1 MFMTVSQIDDLE
13 QVLKKQ
19 TWQPT
24 TQSRRI
30 GYARVSTQ
38 DQSLAMQIADLR
50 ANGVEDV
57 DLFSEQVS
65 ATATKRPQLRNAL
78 RQCRSGDVFV
88 VWRLDRVAR
97 SLKQLLDIMQDLTD
111 RGIGF
116 VSLSEKDRVDTTT
129 PFGRL
134 YVQIAGAFAEFERQL
149 IVERTRA
156 GVARAKE
163 RGVKFGRELVIDLEY
178 ADYLVRDGRTVAEIA
193 DLCGVSKQTV
203 RNHYNQRERLR
214 LAKLGPTKAQREKY
228 T

>member
-1 MFMTVSQIDDLE
+1 MTPAEKSHLE
-13 QVLKKQ
+13 EVLRSPI
-19 TWQPT
+19 WQEQPE
-24 TQSRRI
+24 SRRI
-30 GYARVSTQ
+30 GYARVSTGEQ
-38 DQSLAMQIADLR
+38 NLDMQIAALTAD
-50 ANGVEDV
+50 GVQPD

-65 ATATKRPQLRNAL
+65 ATAKKRPQLRNAL

-97 SLKQLLDIMQDLTD
+97 NLVTLLNIMQNLTD

-116 VSLSEKDRVDTTT
+116 VSLTERVDTTT
-129 PFGRL
+129 AIGRL
-134 YVQIAGAFAEFERQL
+134 YVQLAGAFAEFERQL

-163 RGVKFGRELVIDLEY
+163 RGVRFGRELEIDLEY